1 MAEKRIKNELDSDYI
16 LVGIASSVKEYR
28 LCHFL
33 NLLLGCDFRKLDDLI
48 FESKDRG
55 PNIQFSVFKA
65 GEEEE
70 DRNQFVVFT
79 NKYLGQHLLAEVS
92 NFDYI
97 LQIRGKYSDEEL
109 QVLIDGI
116 KLFPQTVMTAE
127 VPLKKIKTRER
138 LVYQEEKHA
147 TKLLTTK
154 RLQLNRQ

>member
-1 MAEKRIKNELDSDYI
+1 MAEKRIKNELDEDYI
-16 LVGIASSVKEYR
+16 LVGIASSMKEYR
-28 LCHFL
+28 LCYYL

-79 NKYLGQHLLAEVS
+79 NKYLGQHLLTEVS
-92 NFDYI
+92 QFDYI
-97 LQIRGKYSDEEL
+97 LQIWGRYSDEEL
-109 QVLIDGI
+109 HVLMDGI
-116 KLFPQTVMTAE
+116 KLFPNTVMIAE

-138 LVYQEEKHA
+138 LVYREEKPVPR
-147 TKLLTTK
+147 LLTTK
-154 RLQLNRQ
+154 RFQLNRQ